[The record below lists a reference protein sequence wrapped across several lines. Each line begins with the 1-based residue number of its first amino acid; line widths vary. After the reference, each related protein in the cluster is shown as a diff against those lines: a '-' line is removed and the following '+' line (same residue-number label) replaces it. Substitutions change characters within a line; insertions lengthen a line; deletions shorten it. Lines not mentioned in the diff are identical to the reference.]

1 MSADRLRFLT
11 QSDNRPEALAA
22 LREAGPLDRDGI
34 AARLDASRRT
44 VVRTVEALTD
54 EGYVEQ
60 VGERYRL
67 TALGATVIAAY
78 QRLADEVALTDRL
91 EPLLANVPGA
101 VFDFDPR
108 LLADAELVVATEG
121 SPYALLDRTLT
132 LRREA
137 RRVREIAP
145 MTEKR
150 SIEQLADRIRGGAD
164 IEFDA
169 ILSAAT
175 LEASR
180 SNPEYADAFETTA
193 ASDAVDVAV
202 YPDEVEL
209 FLCVAD
215 DTVAVGASKDDRPH
229 AMVVT
234 SNPRV
239 REWAIDTF
247 EDHWDRAEPVA

>member
-1 MSADRLRFLT
+1 MSADTLRFLA
-11 QSDNRPEALAA
+11 QSDNRPATLAA
-22 LREAGPLDRDGI
+22 LRAAGPLDRDGI
-34 AARLDASRRT
+34 EARLDASRRT
-44 VVRTVEALTD
+44 VIRTVEALTD

-67 TALGATVIAAY
+67 TALGATVYDAY
-78 QRLADEVALTDRL
+78 EQLVDDVTVADRL
-91 EPLLANVPGA
+91 EPLLANVPNE
-101 VFDFDPR
+101 VFDLDPR
-108 LLADAELVVATEG
+108 LLSDAELVVATEG
-121 SPYALLDRTLT
+121 SPYALLDRSLT
-132 LRREA
+132 LRRGA

-150 SIEQLADRIRGGAD
+150 SIEQLADRIRAGED
-164 IEFDA
+164 FEFEA

-202 YPDEVEL
+202 YPEPVEL

-247 EDHWDRAEPVA
+247 EAHWDRADPVA

>member
-1 MSADRLRFLT
+1 MSADTLRFLA
-11 QSDNRPEALAA
+11 QSEHRPETLGAIRAS
-22 LREAGPLDRDGI
+22 GPLDRDEI
-34 AARLDASRRT
+34 EAQLDATRRT

-67 TALGATVIAAY
+67 TALGAAVYDAY
-78 QRLADEVALTDRL
+78 EQLADDVALTDRL
-91 EPLLANVPGA
+91 EPLLANVSEET
-101 VFDFDPR
+101 FDLDPR
-108 LLADAELVVATEG
+108 LLADAELVVATEA

-132 LRREA
+132 IRRDA
-137 RRVREIAP
+137 RHVREIAP

-150 SIEQLADRIRGGAD
+150 SIEQLADRIRQGED
-164 IEFDA
+164 FEFEA
-169 ILSAAT
+169 VLSAAT

-202 YPDEVEL
+202 YPEQVGL

-215 DTVAVGASKDDRPH
+215 DTVAVGVSKEDRPH
-229 AMVVT
+229 AMAVT
-234 SNPRV
+234 DAPAV

-247 EDHWDRAEPVA
+247 EDHWDRADPVA

>member
-1 MSADRLRFLT
+1 
-11 QSDNRPEALAA
+11 
-22 LREAGPLDRDGI
+22 
-34 AARLDASRRT
+34 
-44 VVRTVEALTD
+44 
-54 EGYVEQ
+54 
-60 VGERYRL
+60 
-67 TALGATVIAAY
+67 
-78 QRLADEVALTDRL
+78 
-91 EPLLANVPGA
+91 
-101 VFDFDPR
+101 VFDLDPR

-150 SIEQLADRIRGGAD
+150 SIEQLADRIRDGAD

-175 LEASR
+175 LEASQ

-193 ASDAVDVAV
+193 AADAVDVAV
-202 YPDEVEL
+202 YPDEVKL